1 MHAVSLDD
9 IAADGQTPDTVVA
22 MTAIIGALSALGMI
36 VVVPLGLRLMSDD
49 GDQLVRAWA
58 RVWPVAGAVGAISL
72 LLPRGGIAGGLAVLY
87 AGATIALAAT
97 APLRLARTRSLRPA
111 EIAVLTALVT
121 PAVAGTSLV
130 AERIGFELMGFELK
144 VLALTV
150 AHFHFAGFAAALVA
164 GLVCHATGSRLAEA
178 AAVTVPLG
186 TGLVFAGYFTSDE
199 VELGGAV
206 VLTLGMWAVAWVMW
220 RDVRSRSND
229 PVTRLLFAGSS
240 VVLVATMLLALS
252 WAAGHVWSAVP
263 FLPLDVMAAT
273 HGVANA
279 LGFAVC
285 GLLAWGRLRKERGQA
300 ADDGLETE
308 RVYG

>member
-1 MHAVSLDD
+1 MHAAHRHGC
-9 IAADGQTPDTVVA
+9 AAGREAPDTVVV

-36 VVVPLGLRLMSDD
+36 VVVPLGLRLMGEDED
-49 GDQLVRAWA
+49 PLVSAWA

-130 AERIGFELMGFELK
+130 AERVGFELMGFEIK

-150 AHFHFAGFAAALVA
+150 AHFHFAGFAAALIA
-164 GLVCHATGSRLAEA
+164 GLVCHASGSRLASA
-178 AAVTVPLG
+178 AAVSVPLG
-186 TGLVFAGYFTSDE
+186 IGLVFAGYFSSDE
-199 VELGGAV
+199 VELLGAV

-220 RDVRSRSND
+220 RDVRSRSTD
-229 PVTRLLFAGSS
+229 PATRLLFAVSS
-240 VVLVATMLLALS
+240 VVLGATMLLALS
-252 WAAGHVWSAVP
+252 WAAGHVWPAVP
-263 FLPLDVMAAT
+263 YLSLDVMAAT

-285 GLLAWGRLRKERGQA
+285 GLLAWGRLRREHGQM
-300 ADDGLETE
+300 ADKSCEVD
-308 RVYG
+308 RVV